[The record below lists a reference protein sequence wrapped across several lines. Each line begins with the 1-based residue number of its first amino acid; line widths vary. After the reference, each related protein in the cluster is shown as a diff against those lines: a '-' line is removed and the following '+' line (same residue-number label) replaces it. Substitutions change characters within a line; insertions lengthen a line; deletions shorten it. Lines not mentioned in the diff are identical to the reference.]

1 MSPDFGMSPIYRKFW
16 CIAKAAIRMAI
27 LQPPK
32 KISEDYDAHQG
43 LVFQIHHPNA
53 IWMDWTSA
61 LDILWCVKCPGGISR
76 DTFILFVT
84 SMGQTGFTGFNVR
97 LINGNKSTSKGGC
110 CNKAPRWRYDGNVI
124 QKHYDVREQLS
135 YSSLALIPQYA
146 HSVVATVLV
155 KHIYVAT
162 IA

>member
-1 MSPDFGMSPIYRKFW
+1 MINANHSLTMSPDFGMSPIYRKFW

-32 KISEDYDAHQG
+32 TISEDYDAHQG

-61 LDILWCVKCPGGISR
+61 LNVLWCVKCPGGISR
-76 DTFILFVT
+76 DTLFLFVT
-84 SMGQTGFTGFNVR
+84 SMSQTGFTGSNVR

-110 CNKAPRWRYDGNVI
+110 CNKAPQCRYDGNFI
-124 QKHYDVREQLS
+124 QKHYDACEQWS
-135 YSSLALIPQYA
+135 YCSLALIPRHVHNA
-146 HSVVATVLV
+146 FVSV
-155 KHIYVAT
+155 
-162 IA
+162 